1 MRSEPKLQ
9 KPRTIGSLRK
19 DRDKVPGCPGCGGFY
34 AHKPGCK
41 LARDDQRTAKPKE

>member
-1 MRSEPKLQ
+1 MREPTLK
-9 KPRTIGSLRK
+9 KPRTIGRLRK
-19 DRDKVPGCPGCGGFY
+19 VVDKEPGCPGCGGFY